1 MTMQPTSRWLGAL
14 AVMALVA
21 LGGGQA
27 IRAQEATPVAAG
39 GEATTPRPAHIHSG
53 DCVNLGEV
61 VAPLTNL
68 TEPTGNAVGQ
78 SDKAIAAESSF
89 TTVPMTLDQI
99 LASPHAV
106 NVHLSAEQIGTYIAC
121 GEIGGVIDAN
131 GALTI
136 GLREL
141 NNSGYTGIAYLAPT
155 AAGTGTTVSVFIAPT
170 QGQGQGQRA
179 GQAAATPV
187 GGPAAS
193 PTAATTVRLAQK
205 SGLGQY
211 FTDANGRAL
220 YVFKQDTANT
230 SACTG
235 PCAATWPPFTATGT
249 LTLPSGVGGTLGTIT
264 RPDGTTQVTYNGMPL
279 YHFAKDT
286 DAEDTYGQGV
296 GGVWFVAQPQS
307 A

>member
-1 MTMQPTSRWLGAL
+1 MQPTSRWLGAL

-27 IRAQEATPVAAG
+27 IRAQEATPIAAG

-155 AAGTGTTVSVFIAPT
+155 ADGTGTSVSVFIAKT
-170 QGQGQGQRA
+170 QPGATGGME
-179 GQAAATPV
+179 GSPVAATP
-187 GGPAAS
+187 
-193 PTAATTVRLAQK
+193 TA
-205 SGLGQY
+205 
-211 FTDANGRAL
+211 
-220 YVFKQDTANT
+220 
-230 SACTG
+230 
-235 PCAATWPPFTATGT
+235 
-249 LTLPSGVGGTLGTIT
+249 
-264 RPDGTTQVTYNGMPL
+264 
-279 YHFAKDT
+279 
-286 DAEDTYGQGV
+286 
-296 GGVWFVAQPQS
+296 
-307 A
+307 